1 MEFSNGLRLSGTKLV
16 MKTCFTYIN
25 LHSFR
30 QTYARNML
38 DKGASKEV
46 LQILLSHRS
55 IKTTE
60 IDETW
65 VRMGEVGL
73 ATKYDVN

>member
-1 MEFSNGLRLSGTKLV
+1 GTKLV

-25 LHSFR
+25 LHPFR

-38 DKGASKEV
+38 NKGVFKEV
-46 LQILLSHRS
+46 LQILLGHRS

-60 IDETW
+60 IDTNW
-65 VRMGEVGL
+65 VEKDELEEG
-73 ATKYDVN
+73 

>member
-25 LHSFR
+25 LHPFR

-38 DKGASKEV
+38 NKEASKKV
-46 LQILLSHRS
+46 LLILLGHRS

-60 IDETW
+60 IDTNW
-65 VRMGEVGL
+65 VEKDELEEG
-73 ATKYDVN
+73 

>member
-25 LHSFR
+25 LHPFR

-38 DKGASKEV
+38 NKGLLRKYYRYSLAIAV
-46 LQILLSHRS
+46 LR
-55 IKTTE
+55 TTG
-60 IDETW
+60 IDENW
-65 VRMGEVGL
+65 VRKGGVDRW
-73 ATKYDVN
+73 A

>member
-25 LHSFR
+25 LHPFR
-30 QTYARNML
+30 QTCARNML
-38 DKGASKEV
+38 NKGASKEV
-46 LQILLSHRS
+46 LQILLGHRS

-60 IDETW
+60 IDENW
-65 VRMGEVGL
+65 VRRGEVDRW
-73 ATKYDVN
+73 A

>member
-25 LHSFR
+25 LHPFR

-38 DKGASKEV
+38 NKGVFKEV
-46 LQILLSHRS
+46 LQILLGHRS

-60 IDETW
+60 IDTNW
-65 VRMGEVGL
+65 VEKDELEEG
-73 ATKYDVN
+73 

>member
-25 LHSFR
+25 LHPFR

-46 LQILLSHRS
+46 LQILLGHRS

-60 IDETW
+60 IDTNW
-65 VRMGEVGL
+65 VEKDELEEG
-73 ATKYDVN
+73 

>member
-1 MEFSNGLRLSGTKLV
+1 MEFSNGLKLSGTKLV

-25 LHSFR
+25 LRPFR

-38 DKGASKEV
+38 NKGASKEV
-46 LQILLSHRS
+46 LQILLGHRS

-60 IDETW
+60 IDENW
-65 VRMGEVGL
+65 VRKGEVDRW
-73 ATKYDVN
+73 A

>member
-30 QTYARNML
+30 QNKAHNML
-38 DKGASKEV
+38 NRGAFKEV
-46 LQILLSHRS
+46 LQIFLGHRS

-60 IDETW
+60 IDENW
-65 VRMGEVGL
+65 VRKEELVRC
-73 ATKYDVN
+73 V

>member
-25 LHSFR
+25 LHPFR
-30 QTYARNML
+30 QTYASNML
-38 DKGASKEV
+38 NKGASKEV
-46 LQILLSHRS
+46 LQIFLGHRS

-60 IDETW
+60 IDEIW
-65 VRMGEVGL
+65 VRKGEVDRW
-73 ATKYDVN
+73 A

>member
-1 MEFSNGLRLSGTKLV
+1 MEFINGLRLRGTKLV

-25 LHSFR
+25 LHPFR

-38 DKGASKEV
+38 NKGASKEV
-46 LQILLSHRS
+46 LQILLGHRS

-60 IDETW
+60 IDENW
-65 VRMGEVGL
+65 VRKGEGDRW
-73 ATKYDVN
+73 A

>member
-1 MEFSNGLRLSGTKLV
+1 MEFSNGLKLSGTKLV

-25 LHSFR
+25 LHPFR

-38 DKGASKEV
+38 NKGVFKEV
-46 LQILLSHRS
+46 LQILLGHRS

-60 IDETW
+60 IDTNW
-65 VRMGEVGL
+65 VEKDELEEG
-73 ATKYDVN
+73 